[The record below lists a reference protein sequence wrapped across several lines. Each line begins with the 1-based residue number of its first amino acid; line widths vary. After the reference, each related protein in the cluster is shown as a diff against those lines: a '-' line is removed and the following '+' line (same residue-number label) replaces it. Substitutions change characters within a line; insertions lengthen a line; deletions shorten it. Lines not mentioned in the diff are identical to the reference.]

1 MISTSQRTSAPEIM
15 DDFQMAGDNLKQTLD
30 EIAGIN
36 QLLGGNRITVQGIRQ
51 LLQSI
56 PIDKTVSI
64 ADLGCGNGDMLRT
77 LAAVAR
83 KEGRTLQLR
92 GIDANRFT
100 IAHAITLS
108 AGYPE
113 ISYHC
118 TDIFSAEFAESK
130 YDIVLCT
137 LTLHHFT
144 DEEIKELLQLLRRT
158 ARIGIVIN
166 DLHRS
171 RVAYYLFSLFSFLWR
186 LGPMAKAD
194 GRVSILRGFKRKEL
208 LAFATSLNIVQYT
221 LRWKWVYRYQWIIS
235 NL

>member
-1 MISTSQRTSAPEIM
+1 MINTSQRTSAPEIM
-15 DDFQMAGDNLKQTLD
+15 DDFQMEGDSLRQTLD

-36 QLLGGNRITVQGIRQ
+36 QLLGGNRITLQGVQQ

-56 PIDKTVSI
+56 PISNTVSI
-64 ADLGCGNGDMLRT
+64 VDVGCGNGDMLRT
-77 LAAVAR
+77 LADAAR
-83 KEGRTLQLR
+83 KEGRSVQLR

-100 IAHAITLS
+100 IEHAMALS

-118 TDIFSAEFAESK
+118 TDIFSEEFIVSE

-137 LTLHHFT
+137 LTLHHFS
-144 DEEIKELLQLLRRT
+144 ESEIKSLLQLLQRN

-171 RVAYYLFSLFSFLWR
+171 KVAYYLFCLFSFVWG
-186 LGPMAKAD
+186 LGPMAKED
-194 GRVSILRGFKRKEL
+194 GRISILRGFKRKEL
-208 LAFATSLNIVQYT
+208 IALATSLNIVQYT
-221 LRWKWVYRYQWIIS
+221 LRWKWAYRYQWIIS
-235 NL
+235 KL

>member
-1 MISTSQRTSAPEIM
+1 MINTSQRTSAPEIM
-15 DDFQMAGDNLKQTLD
+15 DDFQMEGETLRQTLD

-36 QLLGGNRITVQGIRQ
+36 QLLGGNRITVQGVRR

-77 LAAVAR
+77 LAIIAR
-83 KEGRTLQLR
+83 KEGRHIQFI

-108 AGYPE
+108 ANYPE
-113 ISYHC
+113 IMYQC
-118 TDIFSAEFAESK
+118 TDIFSGEFATSQ

-137 LTLHHFT
+137 LTLHHFE
-144 DEEIKELLQLLRRT
+144 DAAMRSLLQLLLRNT
-158 ARIGIVIN
+158 RIGIVIN

-171 RVAYYLFSLFSFLWR
+171 KVAYYLFGLFSFMWG
-186 LGPMAKAD
+186 LGPMAKED
-194 GRVSILRGFKRKEL
+194 GRISILRGFKRREL
-208 LAFATSLNIVQYT
+208 ISLAKSLNIVQYT
-221 LRWKWVYRYQWIIS
+221 LRWKWAYRYQWIIS

>member
-1 MISTSQRTSAPEIM
+1 MINTSQRTSAPESM
-15 DDFQMAGDNLKQTLD
+15 DDFQMEGDSLRQTLD

-36 QLLGGNRITVQGIRQ
+36 QLLGGNRITVQGVNQ

-56 PIDKTVSI
+56 PISNTVSI
-64 ADLGCGNGDMLRT
+64 TDVGCGNGDMLRI
-77 LAAVAR
+77 LADWAR
-83 KEGRTLQLR
+83 KKGRSVQLR

-100 IAHAITLS
+100 IEHAITLS

-118 TDIFSAEFAESK
+118 TDIFSEEFTYSE

-137 LTLHHFT
+137 LTLHHFS
-144 DEEIKELLQLLRRT
+144 EAALKNLLQLLQRN

-171 RVAYYLFSLFSFLWR
+171 KVAYYLFCLFSFVWG
-186 LGPMAKAD
+186 LGPMAKED
-194 GRVSILRGFKRKEL
+194 GRISILRGFKRKEL
-208 LAFATSLNIVQYT
+208 IALATSLNIVQYT
-221 LRWKWVYRYQWIIS
+221 LRWKWAYRYQWIIS
-235 NL
+235 KL

>member
-1 MISTSQRTSAPEIM
+1 MINTSQRTSAPEIM
-15 DDFQMAGDNLKQTLD
+15 DDFQMEGDSLRQTLD

-36 QLLGGNRITVQGIRQ
+36 QLLGGNRITVQGVRQ

-64 ADLGCGNGDMLRT
+64 VDIGCGNGDMLRT
-77 LAAVAR
+77 LAACAR
-83 KEGRTLQLR
+83 KEGRKVQLI

-108 AGYPE
+108 VDYPE
-113 ISYHC
+113 ITYHC
-118 TDIFSAEFAESK
+118 TNIFSDEFAESK
-130 YDIVLCT
+130 YDVVLCT
-137 LTLHHFT
+137 LTLHHFE
-144 DEEIKELLQLLRRT
+144 DAAMRSLLQLLLRN

-171 RVAYYLFSLFSFLWR
+171 KAAYYLFCIFSFMWG
-186 LGPMAKAD
+186 LGPMAKED
-194 GRVSILRGFKRKEL
+194 GRISILRGFKRKEL
-208 LAFATSLNIVQYT
+208 IALAKSLNIVQYT
-221 LRWKWVYRYQWIIS
+221 LRWKWAYRYQWIIS

>member
-1 MISTSQRTSAPEIM
+1 MINTSQRTSAPEIM
-15 DDFQMAGDNLKQTLD
+15 DDFHMEGDHLRQTLD

-36 QLLGGNRITVQGIRQ
+36 QLLGGNRITVQGVRQ

-77 LAAVAR
+77 LALKCR
-83 KEGRTLQLR
+83 KEGRAVKLT

-100 IAHAITLS
+100 IDHAIALS
-108 AGYPE
+108 KDYPE
-113 ISYHC
+113 ITYHC
-118 TDIFSAEFAESK
+118 ADIFSEEFAQSK

-144 DEEIKELLQLLRRT
+144 EAEMKSLLQLLLGNT
-158 ARIGIVIN
+158 RIGIVIN

-171 RVAYYLFSLFSFLWR
+171 RIAYYLFCLFSFVWG
-186 LGPMAKAD
+186 LGPMAKED
-194 GRVSILRGFKRKEL
+194 GRISILRGFKRKEL
-208 LAFATSLNIVQYT
+208 IALASSLNIVQYT
-221 LRWKWVYRYQWIIS
+221 LRWKWAYRYQWIIS
-235 NL
+235 NI